1 MPRYYSIQNSFT
13 GGEISPRL
21 LGRTDTNQ
29 YKNSVAEMV
38 NCYPFL
44 HGGVTRRKGS
54 KHIGKI
60 DSYNSYSP
68 KLMKFVFS
76 RTESY
81 LLVIHNSQMYF
92 IKNGAFIENTGVKVK
107 LSVPYLDSELNEL
120 RYSQQGNVMIITHSN
135 HPPYRLSRVSDTNW
149 TLSSINFVHY
159 AVTDQW
165 YRTAYTELKII
176 SDADSLTKYNAGEYW
191 EWTTTGTTI
200 SSQPVLKDSSG
211 STIASPP
218 GTCVV
223 TSVTGLGG
231 DGVWKATCV
240 YSDTDRQEWQVR
252 TPNASYPVL
261 KWSTGD
267 YPSAVTFYQ
276 QRLYFGGS
284 NSEPQ
289 KIWGSKVGDYENF
302 TIGGLDDDAVE
313 FLIASDNYDPIIHL
327 TSASIAV
334 LPLTYSTEY
343 SLTGG
348 STAITPH
355 NVLITSQTYYG
366 SSDVIPLRI
375 GSDTLFVQ
383 RDGKKLRSI
392 YYDINQSQNKAD
404 DMTLFAEH
412 ITGTGITDLS
422 YAQEP
427 DSILWAVRE
436 DGVLLSITYLR
447 GQSVTAWA
455 RHNFSGNVKSVGVV
469 PEELSDTVYIC
480 NERTVNGVTEFYIEQ
495 FGDEYIDSYKSDTD
509 VNPKTTWNGYEHL
522 EGLEVAVLAD
532 GFVHPNVTVS
542 NGSITLNDT
551 ASEVVVGVPYTN
563 YVKLLH
569 TEVTAGGNTSQGRN
583 TSIDKTVLRFQDT
596 IGSYVTTANKTTAM
610 LPFTLFGEKNF
621 NEKTQVY
628 TGDKELNVTGWST
641 NNTMIVGQQFPL
653 PWTLLAIINRITIND
668 M

>member
-29 YKNSVAEMV
+29 YKNSVSEMV

-54 KHIGKI
+54 KHIGKL
-60 DSYNSYSP
+60 DSHNSYSP

-81 LLVIHNSQMYF
+81 LLIIHNSVMYF
-92 IKNGAFIENTGVKVK
+92 VKNGAFIENAGVKVK
-107 LSVPYLDSELNEL
+107 LSVPYLDSELKEL

-135 HPPYRLSRVSDTNW
+135 HPPYRLSRISDTNW
-149 TLSSINFVHY
+149 TLSSIDFVHY

-191 EWTTTGTTI
+191 QWTTTGTTVT
-200 SSQPVLKDSSG
+200 SQPVLKNSSG
-211 STIASPP
+211 SAIASPP

-231 DGVWKATCV
+231 DGVWNAICV

-252 TPNASYPVL
+252 TPNATYPVL

-392 YYDINQSQNKAD
+392 YYDINQSQNQAD

-436 DGVLLSITYLR
+436 DGALLSITYLR
-447 GQSVTAWA
+447 DQSVTAWA
-455 RHNFSGNVKSVGVV
+455 RHNLSGNVKSVGVV

-495 FGDEYIDSYKSDTD
+495 FGNEFIDSYKVDTD
-509 VNPKTTWNGYEHL
+509 VTPKVTWNGYEHL
-522 EGLEVAVLAD
+522 EGIEVAVLAD

-542 NGSITLNDT
+542 NGSITLNDN
-551 ASEVVVGVPYTN
+551 ANEVVVGVPYTN

-596 IGSYVTTANKTTAM
+596 IGSYVTTSNKTTAI

-628 TGDKELNVTGWST
+628 TGDKELNVTGWSA
-641 NNTMIVGQQFPL
+641 NNTMVVGQQFPL

>member
-29 YKNSVAEMV
+29 YKNSVSEMV

-54 KHIGKI
+54 KHIGKL
-60 DSYNSYSP
+60 DSHNSYSP

-81 LLVIHNSQMYF
+81 LLIIHNSVMYF
-92 IKNGAFIENTGVKVK
+92 VKNGAFIENAGVKVK
-107 LSVPYLDSELNEL
+107 LSVPYLDSELKEL

-135 HPPYRLSRVSDTNW
+135 HPPYRLSRISDTNW
-149 TLSSINFVHY
+149 TLSSIDFVHY

-191 EWTTTGTTI
+191 QWTTTGTTVT
-200 SSQPVLKDSSG
+200 SQPVLKNSSG
-211 STIASPP
+211 SAIASPP

-231 DGVWKATCV
+231 DGVWNAICV

-252 TPNASYPVL
+252 TPNATYPVL

-392 YYDINQSQNKAD
+392 YYDINQSQNQAD

-436 DGVLLSITYLR
+436 DGALLSITYLR
-447 GQSVTAWA
+447 DQSVTAWA
-455 RHNFSGNVKSVGVV
+455 RHNLSGNVKSVGVV

-495 FGDEYIDSYKSDTD
+495 FGNEFIDSYKVDTD
-509 VNPKTTWNGYEHL
+509 VTPKVTWNGYEHL
-522 EGLEVAVLAD
+522 EGIEVAVLAD

-542 NGSITLNDT
+542 NGSITLNDN
-551 ASEVVVGVPYTN
+551 ANEVVVGVPYTN

-596 IGSYVTTANKTTAM
+596 IGSYVTTSNKTTTI
-610 LPFTLFGEKNF
+610 LPFTLFGDKDF

-628 TGDKELNVTGWST
+628 TGDKELNVTGWSA
-641 NNTMIVGQQFPL
+641 NNTMVVGQQFPL